1 MQKLI
6 LEALTQLTKLW
17 QTLEVSQKI
26 TIVLL
31 SLVVFLSLFFIGK
44 WGTTPDYEI
53 LFSNLDSS
61 DAAQI
66 VGKLTEAKVPYKLDN
81 GGNTVLV
88 PKNNVYEMRIQM
100 ASQGLPKG
108 SGVGF
113 EIFDNFKLG
122 ATDFTQKLNYQRA
135 LQTELERT
143 IMKIAQIRQAR
154 VHIAIPDEQ
163 IFADEKQETTASVV
177 LDLMGA
183 GDLNAKQIQGIVHL
197 VASAIKGL
205 KPENITVID
214 TNGNLLYSKDDS
226 TFGAG
231 GGYSTTQLE
240 AQAGYEKIM
249 EKRIQSMLVSV
260 IGANKSVVRVNAVLD
275 FDQQKVDSEVY
286 EPAEEPIA
294 RSEKSTEESYSGDS
308 SQGPGGMPGTDTN
321 VPGGGGTA
329 AAGGA
334 GNSNKYSRL
343 EEVKNYEITKHIKH
357 EVKAPGSVKKLSVAV
372 LLDRM
377 VSAEQTAAITQAVK
391 AAVGI
396 DETRGD
402 SLVIK
407 NIAFDK
413 TAMEQSQ
420 KAIQQGNMMSYGVMG
435 AKGLGLALLV
445 IFFLVWVRGV
455 MRRVS
460 SMSPQTV
467 GPDKTAEL
475 AQLDQEIQAREKEIE
490 LELERLERLS
500 MPTAEAQKKIAM
512 QKQLEKMAT
521 KETDDFIKLLRSW
534 LAED

>member
-6 LEALTQLTKLW
+6 LEALNQLNKLW
-17 QTLEVSQKI
+17 QSLETSQRI
-26 TIVLL
+26 TIILL
-31 SLVVFLSLFFIGK
+31 SVVIFLSLFFIGK
-44 WGTTPDYEI
+44 WGATPDYEI
-53 LFSNLDSS
+53 LFSNLDSQ
-61 DAAQI
+61 DAGQI
-66 VGKLTEAKVPYKLDN
+66 VGKLNEAKVPYKLDN
-81 GGNTVLV
+81 GGNTILV
-88 PKNNVYEMRIQM
+88 PKKNVYELRIQM

-143 IMKIAQIRQAR
+143 ITKIAQIKQAR

-177 LDLMGA
+177 LDLMGS
-183 GDLNAKQIQGIVHL
+183 GDLNPKQIQGIVHL

-214 TNGNLLYSKDDS
+214 TNGNLLYSKEDS
-226 TFGAG
+226 TFGVG
-231 GGYSTTQLE
+231 GGYSTTQME
-240 AQAGYEKIM
+240 AQAAFEKTM

-260 IGANKSVVRVNAVLD
+260 IGSNKSVVRVNAVLD
-275 FDQQKVDSEVY
+275 FDQQKIESEVY

-294 RSEKSTEESYSGDS
+294 RSEKSTEESYSGEGG
-308 SQGPGGMPGTDTN
+308 QGPGGMAGTDSN
-321 VPGGGGTA
+321 MPAGVQGGTN
-329 AAGGA
+329 GN

-343 EEVKNYEITKHIKH
+343 EEVKNYEITKHVKH
-357 EVKAPGSVKKLSVAV
+357 EIKAPGSVKKLSVAV
-372 LLDRM
+372 LLDRQ
-377 VSAEQTAAITQAVK
+377 VNADQTTAITQAVK

-396 DETRGD
+396 DDTRGD

-413 TAMEQSQ
+413 TAMEQDQ
-420 KAIQQGNMMSYGVMG
+420 KDLKQSNLINVAMMV
-435 AKGLGLALLV
+435 AKGLGTALLV
-445 IFFLVWVRGV
+445 VFFLIFVRG
-455 MRRVS
+455 MLRRLSVAS
-460 SMSPQTV
+460 TPAIGSE
-467 GPDKTAEL
+467 KAAEL
-475 AQLDQEIQAREKEIE
+475 ADMDREIEAREREIE
-490 LELERLERLS
+490 LELERLERMS

-521 KETDDFIKLLRSW
+521 KETESFIKLLRSW